1 MSWGGGG
8 RGEAQEAGQQ
18 HASRLL
24 TDARADEHK
33 NGHPHAGVRVQT
45 RSMLPQ

>member
-1 MSWGGGG
+1 MSWGGGV
-8 RGEAQEAGQQ
+8 RGEALEAGQQ